1 MKKIIALI
9 LILAIVT
16 IILTGC
22 APMPKYEEEKNDNK
36 MFMIIEDY
44 TTSKVLV
51 DRETN
56 VMYWESWAGQA
67 YGILTLLVD
76 QDGKPKIWNG
86 GK

>member
-1 MKKIIALI
+1 MKKIIALV

-16 IILTGC
+16 VILTGC
-22 APMPKYEEEKNDNK
+22 SSMPKYEEEKNDNK
-36 MFMIIEDY
+36 TFVIVEDY
-44 TTSKVLV
+44 LSSRILV
-51 DRETN
+51 DKETN
-56 VMYWESWAGQA
+56 VMYWESWGGSS